1 MQPNKIPI
9 FNSGDKFNPDNPNP
23 FQDPASS
30 SPPTGQAM
38 LSGLD
43 AEASARVASD
53 SAGGKKKPRNIVL
66 LLDGTGKEFCDH
78 NSNLIKLMSVLKAD
92 ETQYI
97 YYSSG
102 LGGFEPHES
111 LSVF

>member
-1 MQPNKIPI
+1 MEPNKIPI
-9 FNSGDKFNPDNPNP
+9 FSGEKFNPDNPNP
-23 FQDPASS
+23 NPFNDPT
-30 SPPTGQAM
+30 SPPTTG
-38 LSGLD
+38 LSTMPGD
-43 AEASARVASD
+43 SETKARVAD
-53 SAGGKKKPRNIVL
+53 GGGKKRPRNIVL

-102 LGGFEPHES
+102 LGRLDQMES
-111 LSVF
+111 V